1 MAKSG
6 KSVLNA
12 GIALMLGSAFLFST
26 AGIFTKGVSAV
37 AWQVIFWRAFF
48 SAVLATGTI
57 AARGR
62 LGPEYLCMG
71 WRGGMSAMIGAAG
84 SAMFLSAFK
93 HTSVANVALIYSATP
108 LLAAFL
114 AWGFLREVP
123 GRSMILGALIGVVG
137 IAVIVSGTP
146 GQAHLLGDMLAAGMA
161 LALAILF
168 VLYRAWPETPS
179 AGPVALSSLLLL
191 PVSGMMANP
200 FAVPLIEIAILAM
213 FGLVFAL
220 ASYWMLEGAKR
231 LPSGQTALL
240 STSETPFAILLAWVI
255 LKEMPLMATVIGGV
269 ILLLGVVIGSLGKT
283 RQPGREPSST

>member
-1 MAKSG
+1 MTNSK

-12 GIALMLGSAFLFST
+12 GLALMLGSAFLFST

-37 AWQVIFWRAFF
+37 AWQVIFWRAVF
-48 SAVLATGTI
+48 SAILASGAI

-62 LGPEYLCMG
+62 LGAEYLRMG
-71 WRGGMSAMIGAAG
+71 WRGGLSALIGATG
-84 SAMFLSAFK
+84 TAMFLSAFK

-108 LLAAFL
+108 LMAALL
-114 AWGFLREVP
+114 AWVFLREVP
-123 GRSMILGALIGVVG
+123 GRNVILGAVMGVIG

-146 GQAHLLGDMLAAGMA
+146 GQAHLFGDMLAFGMAVA
-161 LALAILF
+161 LALLF
-168 VLYRAWPETPS
+168 VLYRAWPDTPS
-179 AGPVALSSLLLL
+179 AGPVALSSVLLL

-200 FAVPLIEIAILAM
+200 FAVPAAEIAILAG

-240 STSETPFAILLAWVI
+240 STSETPFAIVLAWLI
-255 LKEMPLMATVIGGV
+255 LKEAPVAATLIGGA
-269 ILLLGVVIGSLGKT
+269 ILLLGVGVGSLGKL
-283 RQPGREPSST
+283 RQPGNVPSST